1 MSNKALSVFVGA
13 LAALSLGASP
23 LRAQAPADSVI
34 LYEREVFRYS
44 REGRP
49 DPFRSLLNNPELG
62 MRFEDLVLLG
72 VLYHPDPARS
82 VAVLSQ
88 TGSPRRVRARVG
100 DRIGGIR
107 IVSIGPRSVDVIV
120 EEFGV
125 ARRET
130 LELRPA
136 SEKGSSK

>member
-1 MSNKALSVFVGA
+1 MSGRARLLTGAMVAALG
-13 LAALSLGASP
+13 LAAAP
-23 LRAQAPADSVI
+23 LRAQTPADSVI
-34 LYEREVFRYS
+34 LYEREVFQYS
-44 REGRP
+44 RGGRP

-62 MRFEDLVLLG
+62 MRFEDLTLLG
-72 VLYHPDPARS
+72 VIYHPDPARS

-88 TGSPRRVRARVG
+88 TGSTRRIRAKVG

-107 IVSIGPRSVDVIV
+107 IVSIGPRSVDLIV

-130 LELRPA
+130 LELRPT
-136 SEKGSSK
+136 SERGSP

>member
-1 MSNKALSVFVGA
+1 MSNKSLSVLAGA
-13 LAALSLGASP
+13 LAALSLGAAP
-23 LRAQAPADSVI
+23 LGAQAPADSVI
-34 LYEREVFRYS
+34 LYEREVFQYA

-62 MRFEDLVLLG
+62 MRFEDLTLLG

-88 TGSPRRVRARVG
+88 TGSTRRLRARVG

-136 SEKGSSK
+136 S

>member
-1 MSNKALSVFVGA
+1 MSSRAFSVAAGV
-13 LAALSLGASP
+13 LTALSLGVSAAA
-23 LRAQAPADSVI
+23 AQAPAEPAG
-34 LYEREVFRYS
+34 LYEREVFQY
-44 REGRP
+44 GRAGRA
-49 DPFRSLLNNPELG
+49 DPFRSLLSDPELG
-62 MRFEDLVLLG
+62 MRLEDLKLLG
-72 VLYHPDPARS
+72 VIYHPDPALS

-88 TGSPRRVRARVG
+88 TGSTRRIRGRAG

-107 IVSIGPRSVDVIV
+107 IVSIGPRSVDLVV

-136 SEKGSSK
+136 SERGSS